1 MFFLQQTLYFEHIK
15 NIKGNTSHRL
25 LPRNRV
31 KLATMLRLLVMEN
44 GIQYRFL
51 SRLFPPY
58 VILAVRL
65 VEISSV
71 VFRYSPLVLL
81 LGVV

>member
-51 SRLFPPY
+51 SRLFPY

-71 VFRYSPLVLL
+71 VFRDSPLVLL
-81 LGVV
+81 LGVM

>member
-51 SRLFPPY
+51 SRLFPY

>member
-31 KLATMLRLLVMEN
+31 KLATVLRLLVMEN

-51 SRLFPPY
+51 SRLFPY

-71 VFRYSPLVLL
+71 VFLDSPLVLL

>member
-51 SRLFPPY
+51 SRLFPY

-71 VFRYSPLVLL
+71 VFRDSPLVLL